1 MGNICSI
8 QISYDAI
15 FSKCWDC
22 IAGKATYLY
31 KLEENLAKLETAMEE
46 LNELRNDVK
55 MRVRNAEEQQ
65 LRPLD
70 QVQGWLRRVEA
81 MVNEVNE
88 LIADGPEEIEK
99 LCVERCCSRNCM
111 SSYKFGKKVAKRIK
125 DAAALRRKGEFEVVA
140 DRGLCSALVEG
151 RPSEATVGLEPMC
164 DKLWS
169 CLVNEEVGIIG
180 LYGMGGVGKTTLL
193 TQVNNKFLNESTG
206 FEFVIWVVASKDL
219 KLDKV
224 QGEIGEKI
232 GFSDDR
238 WKNKSIDQKA
248 IDIFRVLSRKKFVL
262 LLDDIWE
269 RIELIK
275 LGIPHPT
282 RENRSKVIFTTR
294 SEEVCGRMEA
304 DKKIKVE
311 CLGWEDA
318 WNLFRRKVGEEA
330 LNMHWEIPKLAET
343 VAKECGGLPLALI
356 TIGRAMACKK
366 TPQEWQHAIMVLK
379 RTASAFSGMGEEVFP
394 LLKFSYDNL
403 PTGKV
408 RACFLFCALFPEDFL
423 IKKSDLVD
431 YWICEE
437 ILDFDEY
444 EGIIRA
450 SNQGFDIIGTLLY
463 ACLLEDIGDKVKM
476 HDVIRDMA
484 LWIANDCGNAVENFL
499 VLAGTGINKAPEV
512 AKWRG
517 IKKMSLMANHIEEL
531 TQKPACSNL
540 FTLFLNDN
548 HLHTIGNDFFHFMPA
563 LRVLDLS
570 KNEGIIQLPTG
581 ISELVS
587 LLYLNLSKTGIRQL
601 PIELKNLIKLKY
613 LNLDLT
619 RSLSVIPRQVM
630 SSFSMLQVLKMI
642 GCGYSVEEASGFPGG
657 NEDLVQELES
667 LEHLNTLG
675 VTIRNA
681 TSLQSL
687 LHSHKLQSCIQAL
700 LLKNFSSSNLIQIAF
715 LENLNR
721 IHELRIIDCT
731 NLEELSIDW
740 LQKPQRCFS
749 SLGRVYIDN
758 CSKLLDLTW
767 LVFAPNL
774 TLLSVSNCTKM
785 VEIIS
790 AKRFDEVPEMRG
802 NLIPFA
808 KLEVLELCVLPRL
821 KSIYWNALPLQYMK
835 EISVIGCRGL
845 KKLPLSSNYASKLII
860 YGQNDWWN
868 DVDWENEATK
878 IAFLPC
884 FRSAV

>member
-111 SSYKFGKKVAKRIK
+111 SSLQVREK
-125 DAAALRRKGEFEVVA
+125 
-140 DRGLCSALVEG
+140 ALVEG

-169 CLVNEEVGIIG
+169 CLVNEET
-180 LYGMGGVGKTTLL
+180 K
-193 TQVNNKFLNESTG
+193 
-206 FEFVIWVVASKDL
+206 SKA
-219 KLDKV
+219 
-224 QGEIGEKI
+224 EIGEKI

-269 RIELIK
+269 RIELTK

-403 PTGKV
+403 PTEKV

-657 NEDLVQELES
+657 NEDFVQELES

-731 NLEELSIDW
+731 NLEELSID
-740 LQKPQRCFS
+740 
-749 SLGRVYIDN
+749 
-758 CSKLLDLTW
+758 
-767 LVFAPNL
+767 LVAE
-774 TLLSVSNCTKM
+774 TTKM
-785 VEIIS
+785 LQQPWQSVH
-790 AKRFDEVPEMRG
+790 RQ
-802 NLIPFA
+802 L
-808 KLEVLELCVLPRL
+808 L
-821 KSIYWNALPLQYMK
+821 KVA
-835 EISVIGCRGL
+835 GL
-845 KKLPLSSNYASKLII
+845 NMA
-860 YGQNDWWN
+860 
-868 DVDWENEATK
+868 
-878 IAFLPC
+878 C
-884 FRSAV
+884 FRTKHYITQRIKLHQNGRNSQC